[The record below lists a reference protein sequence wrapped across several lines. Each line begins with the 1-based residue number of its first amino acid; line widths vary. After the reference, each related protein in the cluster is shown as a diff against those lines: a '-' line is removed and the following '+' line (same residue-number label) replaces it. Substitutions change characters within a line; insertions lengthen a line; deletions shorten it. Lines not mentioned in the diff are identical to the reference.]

1 MNDNDAVVLFC
12 SPKTAKEMDLR
23 DDVAVVTGL
32 LTDHAVVVVKRDEFI
47 DWLLE
52 KDNAVD

>member
-1 MNDNDAVVLFC
+1 MNDNDVVVLFC

-32 LTDHAVVVVKRDEFI
+32 LSDDAVVVVKRDEFVE
-47 DWLLE
+47 WLLE
-52 KDNAVD
+52 KDNETD

>member
-1 MNDNDAVVLFC
+1 MNDNDVVVLFC

-32 LTDHAVVVVKRDEFI
+32 LSDHAVVVVKRDEFVE
-47 DWLLE
+47 WLLE
-52 KDNAVD
+52 KDHETD